1 MELFHKK
8 FKCEKCG
15 EHFKTQEEL
24 DEHMKTHMQP
34 EQPQGPQQDMSSSN
48 EQPAQEAVPEQ
59 TVAPQNGESEANDGQ
74 ETQEQQGQDNNQ

>member
-24 DEHMKTHMQP
+24 DEHMKVHMQP
-34 EQPQGPQQDMSSSN
+34 QEPQQSAPGSN
-48 EQPAQEAVPEQ
+48 EQPAQETVPEQ
-59 TVAPQNGESEANDGQ
+59 TVAPQNDSDVTANDQG
-74 ETQEQQGQDNNQ
+74 TQEQQGQDNNQ

>member
-24 DEHMKTHMQP
+24 DEHMKTHVQP
-34 EQPQGPQQDMSSSN
+34 EQPQGPQQDMSGSN

-59 TVAPQNGESEANDGQ
+59 AAMPQNDNSEMN
-74 ETQEQQGQDNNQ
+74 NNQ